1 MTVFG
6 IGACMALLLVGF
18 GLRDSIYVV
27 ADKQYSELWLYEAM
41 ASLDEGADEEG
52 LKELKDTLK
61 EDDRIAESLS
71 AHTAAMDGRANGVT
85 KEVNVLV
92 PEDMETFGDMFILRS
107 RGNGKTYTLDDS
119 GAVITEKLA
128 RMLGLSEG
136 DEIVLKEGD
145 GEGVSV
151 PVAHIAEN
159 YVYHYVYISPA
170 LYRQAFG
177 EEPEYNAEY
186 LRLSEGT
193 DEKAVAETLLGIDAV
208 TGITLVS
215 DMNQTILDML
225 GSLDMVVWVLIVS
238 AGLLAFVVLYN
249 LNNIN
254 ITERK
259 RSWPPSA
266 PGLLR
271 HRAGGLCIPGE
282 RASDAHRILAGILM
296 GNVLHRFVIETVE
309 VDMIM
314 FGRSIHFISYL
325 YGIGLTLLFAVFVN
339 VTMFYKLRRIDMVES
354 LKSVE

>member
-1 MTVFG
+1 M
-6 IGACMALLLVGF
+6 
-18 GLRDSIYVV
+18 
-27 ADKQYSELWLYEAM
+27 
-41 ASLDEGADEEG
+41 
-52 LKELKDTLK
+52 
-61 EDDRIAESLS
+61 
-71 AHTAAMDGRANGVT
+71 
-85 KEVNVLV
+85 

-215 DMNQTILDML
+215 DMNQTILDMPGKPGHGGVGADRL
-225 GSLDMVVWVLIVS
+225 RGAS
-238 AGLLAFVVLYN
+238 GLPWCF
-249 LNNIN
+249 
-254 ITERK
+254 T
-259 RSWPPSA
+259 
-266 PGLLR
+266 
-271 HRAGGLCIPGE
+271 
-282 RASDAHRILAGILM
+282 
-296 GNVLHRFVIETVE
+296 T
-309 VDMIM
+309 
-314 FGRSIHFISYL
+314 
-325 YGIGLTLLFAVFVN
+325 
-339 VTMFYKLRRIDMVES
+339 
-354 LKSVE
+354 